1 MMKQILESSYDA
13 ISILICIRVVSQ
25 CIRIMQKRCIP
36 ALDNFLN
43 GMHIMMW
50 PRFQAIVDTHIES
63 VRRIDASKLIS
74 PNDAHPHFIFRR
86 YAEFASSVLT
96 LNQGYDEMLLNNRFG
111 WIFFLGFS

>member
-1 MMKQILESSYDA
+1 MIKQVLDASYDA

-43 GMHIMMW
+43 GMLINMW
-50 PRFQAIVDTHIES
+50 PRFQAIVDMHIES
-63 VRRIDASKLIS
+63 VRRIDAAKLIS
-74 PNDAHPHFIFRR
+74 PNDSHPHFIFRR

-96 LNQGYDEMLLNNRFG
+96 LNQGYDEMLLMNRYV
-111 WIFFLGFS
+111 FFVVDE